1 MDQELQRKHHENND
15 IKKNIK
21 GLSIQLKSCLN
32 LYIFSVLLYKNS
44 IAVRSSSNEIM
55 IIFLIR

>member
-44 IAVRSSSNEIM
+44 IAVRSRSNEIM